1 MVFVGSPRLGKTSA
15 RRRLTGEIVD
25 ISSAGEP
32 EQPSTGTVESGRTVV
47 IRNLTSTTAVV
58 TPTEWFAINNLT
70 EEASMLLEFI
80 YGHSRQLNEDDEVS
94 SVNNASIP
102 KTKTD
107 LDQNVNSSSSA
118 PFSNSEFDSPNSAL
132 ISSSP
137 KQSDIFK
144 SRGMGMEIA
153 NLFRKVMDSKYWK
166 DIKHLFKYTALI
178 RMEDTGG
185 QPEFMDMLPALT
197 IGPALYLL
205 FCKLIDELQSRY
217 TVSYLSPSEG
227 QSTTP
232 VESTYTVEEVLLT
245 ALAGVACLSSHSS
258 SEVSNDEDSISP
270 LTKQHELLSS
280 SKSIAYI
287 VGTHK
292 DLVSDQQ
299 VAEFDEKLQ
308 RIVRSTDFFH
318 KDLVQFSS
326 ENRMVLPIDNM
337 TGGMEEIKKIQ
348 KFLAESIQQHFKK
361 LSIPA
366 AWLVLSIW
374 LRKRAERIISL
385 QDCLQLA
392 EQLGMTSEELKLA
405 LWFLHHYAGVLMY
418 FPDLPEL
425 KDTVICDIQIVY
437 DSVTNL
443 IVNTF
448 RFGPVSKANAE
459 KFRETGQF
467 SLEDIRGATA
477 SISGD
482 YIPLDQLVKLL
493 EYLNIIA
500 PLVHPDPECSD
511 KNPKIVY
518 FMPCV
523 LHNAPKEELQTCQK
537 NDSHSVLPAS
547 LMIRY
552 ECGFVPLG
560 LFPAT
565 IANLVGNDSFTLI
578 VKGIKKNQVQFR
590 FGADHDKVT
599 FISRPHYYE
608 IHITRQ
614 AAAVTKT
621 HEVCG
626 AVREI
631 IESTIKTV
639 TSRMN
644 YAFTASYQLAF
655 ECPSHPGRD
664 HLCVVNSRETS
675 PHMMDCLFNIKDPQ
689 PLVMQRQHMVW
700 FGKVRLYLI

>member
-15 RRRLTGEIVD
+15 RRRLTEEIVD

-32 EQPSTGTVESGRTVV
+32 EQPSTGTVESGPTVV
-47 IRNLTSTTAVV
+47 LRNLTSTTVMM
-58 TPTEWFAINNLT
+58 TPSEWLATKNLT
-70 EEASMLLEFI
+70 EEASILLKFI
-80 YGHSRQLNEDDEVS
+80 YGHSHQLSEDDEVS
-94 SVNNASIP
+94 STSNASILE
-102 KTKTD
+102 TETN

-118 PFSNSEFDSPNSAL
+118 PFSPYSSSESDSPDL
-132 ISSSP
+132 ISSSQ
-137 KQSDIFK
+137 KKSE
-144 SRGMGMEIA
+144 SRGMDVEKINNM
-153 NLFRKVMDSKYWK
+153 FHKVMDSEYWK
-166 DIKHLFKYTALI
+166 DIKPLFENTALV

-185 QPEFMDMLPALT
+185 QPEFMDMLAALT

-205 FCKLIDELQSRY
+205 FCKLTDDLQSPY
-217 TVSYLSPSEG
+217 TVSYLSPLEG
-227 QSTTP
+227 KSTTP

-245 ALAGVACLSSHSS
+245 TLAGVACMSSHSS
-258 SEVSNDEDSISP
+258 SEVSSGEDSISP
-270 LTKQHELLSS
+270 PTVQHELLSS
-280 SKSIAYI
+280 SSKPIAYI

-292 DLVSDQQ
+292 DLVSEQQ

-308 RIVRSTDFFH
+308 HIVRSTDFFH

-326 ENRMVLPIDNM
+326 ENRMVLPINNM

-348 KFLAESIQQHFKK
+348 KFLVESIQQHFKK

-374 LRKRAERIISL
+374 LRKRAERIISW

-392 EQLGMTSEELKLA
+392 EQLNMTSEELKVA

-418 FPDLPEL
+418 FPDMPEL

-500 PLVHPDPECSD
+500 PLAHSCSD
-511 KNPKIVY
+511 KNQKVVY
-518 FMPCV
+518 FMPCI
-523 LHNAPKEELQTCQK
+523 LQNAQNKDLQK
-537 NDSHSVLPAS
+537 DDSNSLIPAS

-565 IANLVGNDSFTLI
+565 IANLIGNNSFILI
-578 VKGIKKNQVQFR
+578 IKGIKKNRVHFQ
-590 FGADHDKVT
+590 FGADHDKIT
-599 FISRPHYYE
+599 FISRPRYYE

-631 IESTIKTV
+631 IESAIKTV

-644 YAFTASYQLAF
+644 YAFTVSYQLAF

-664 HLCVVNSRETS
+664 HLCVVNNKEAS
-675 PHMMDCLFNIKDPQ
+675 PHFMDCLCDLKDPQ
-689 PLVMQRQHMVW
+689 PVKMENQHLVW
-700 FGKVRLYLI
+700 FRKVR